1 MRQFQITLPEEKV
14 GQIMEFLEEKAQV
27 HNIAKIHTT
36 TAFML
41 VFRVSDAKTQDIMTN
56 LETLGVGVHYGL
68 IDILPVEASKPMLEE
83 EVGIT
88 PRERLS
94 VEEIYGKIAIGA
106 RLSFDFIA
114 LLIVSC
120 IIASIGLATNSV
132 VFIVASMLLA
142 PLMGPILGLSLGA
155 VISDRR
161 LVITGVKNESY
172 GLLIAVIM
180 GFIMGVV
187 LVPLAPV
194 YIWPTLEMSSRGEL
208 LGLLIGIVVAGA
220 SGAGVALAVTRG
232 EISSLV
238 GVAIAAS
245 LMPPAVNAGMNL
257 SYAFVGPIFVGSSV
271 SIAGHLILAGISFSL
286 VLINIVFINIVAM
299 LIFKLKAVAPIKG
312 KSIFWHDLP
321 KLDRK
326 RREELWHRPA
336 DTEQSS
342 A

>member
-27 HNIAKIHTT
+27 RNIAKIHTT

-41 VFRVSDAKTQDIMTN
+41 IFRVSDAKTQEILTN

-94 VEEIYGKIAIGA
+94 VEEIYGKIAAGA

-120 IIASIGLATNSV
+120 IIAGIGLATNSV
-132 VFIVASMLLA
+132 VVIVAGMLLA

-172 GLLIAVIM
+172 GLLIAIVLGI
-180 GFIMGVV
+180 IMGVV
-187 LVPLAPV
+187 LMPLASA
-194 YIWPTLEMSSRGEL
+194 YGWPTVEMVVRGEL
-208 LGLLIGIVVAGA
+208 LGLVIGIVVAAA

-257 SYAFVGPIFVGSSV
+257 SYALIGPIFLGSSV
-271 SIAGHLILAGISFSL
+271 SMVQHLLLAGISFSL

-299 LIFKLKAVAPIKG
+299 LVFKLKAVAPVKG
-312 KSIFWHDLP
+312 KSIFWRDIP

-326 RREELWHRPA
+326 RREELWHRRA
-336 DTEQSS
+336 DME
-342 A
+342 

>member
-14 GQIMEFLEEKAQV
+14 GQIMEFLEEKAEV

-41 VFRVSDAKTQDIMTN
+41 IFRVSDAKTQGILSN

-68 IDILPVEASKPMLEE
+68 IDILPVEASKPILEE

-94 VEEIYGKIAIGA
+94 VEEIYGKIANGV
-106 RLSFDFIA
+106 RLSFDFLV

-120 IIASIGLATNSV
+120 IIAGIGLATNNV
-132 VFIVASMLLA
+132 VIIVAGMLLA
-142 PLMGPILGLSLGA
+142 PLMGPILGLSFGA
-155 VISDRR
+155 VINDRR
-161 LVITGVKNESY
+161 MVITGVKNETY

-180 GFIMGVV
+180 GIVLGVV
-187 LVPLAPV
+187 LIPLAPV
-194 YIWPTLEMSSRGEL
+194 YSWPTDEMLVRGEL
-208 LGLLIGIVVAGA
+208 IGLIIGIVVAAA

-257 SYAFVGPIFVGSSV
+257 SFALIGPILIGSSV
-271 SIAGHLILAGISFSL
+271 NLATHMLLAGISFSL
-286 VLINIVFINIVAM
+286 VIVNILFINIVAM
-299 LIFKLKAVAPIKG
+299 LVFKLKAVAPIKG
-312 KSIFWHDLP
+312 KSILWHDLP
-321 KLDRK
+321 KLDHK
-326 RREELWHRPA
+326 RREELWHQRT
-336 DTEQSS
+336 DID
-342 A
+342 